1 MEARII
7 DVTPPRT
14 KGRGRVWQIETRP
27 HNRAAWA
34 RLLGNEHTS
43 ADRAAALR
51 TVAANGWRLVE
62 LRAFR
67 S

>member
-7 DVTPPRT
+7 DVTPLREGPVRI
-14 KGRGRVWQIETRP
+14 WQTETRS
-27 HNRAAWA
+27 HDRAAWA

-43 ADRAAALR
+43 VDWVAVLR
-51 TVAANGWRLVE
+51 TVAANGWTLVE
-62 LRAFR
+62 HDVRG